1 MSLRIIGTR
10 LDGGLQVLRELDRGV
25 SSRVYLASD
34 GARLAA
40 LKLYQEE
47 DAWRAQRELEVGE
60 GLDHPHLNA
69 VDGAVTV
76 LGRPGVLMP
85 LVLGVR
91 YTRWADKGA
100 GLAQRLQALVGV
112 ALAMAHLHERG
123 VVHRD
128 VKPEN
133 ILVDARGHA
142 KLLDYD
148 LATKAGEPA
157 RSGPV
162 IAGTIAYLS
171 PEQARG
177 QYAQPA
183 SDVYGLGAV
192 VYRGITGQAPFTGD
206 AWEVL
211 RAHAA
216 TDPPAPSSVRRDLEP
231 FDQLVSVLMAKDPG
245 ARPTALEAADR
256 LRVASRMIGPVTGT

>member
-10 LDGGLQVLRELDRGV
+10 LAAGLQVLRELDRGV

-34 GARLAA
+34 GKRLAA
-40 LKLYQEE
+40 LKLFREQ
-47 DAWRAQRELEVGE
+47 DAWRAARELEVGR

-69 VDGAVTV
+69 VDEAVTV
-76 LGRPGVLMP
+76 LGRPGLLMP

-91 YTRWADKGA
+91 YTRWADKEANLG
-100 GLAQRLQALVGV
+100 QRLV
-112 ALAMAHLHERG
+112 ALAGVAEAIAHLHSRG

-148 LATKAGEPA
+148 LAARVDDPRPGPA
-157 RSGPV
+157 V
-162 IAGTIAYLS
+162 AGTIAYLS

-177 QYAQPA
+177 QTAVPA

-192 VYRGITGQAPFTGD
+192 AYRAITGQAPFTGEAD
-206 AWEVL
+206 EVL
-211 RAHAA
+211 RAHAEA
-216 TDPPAPSSVRRDLEP
+216 APPLPSAVRRDLEP
-231 FDQLVSVLMAKDPG
+231 FDDLVSALMAKPLA
-245 ARPTALEAADR
+245 ARPTAREAAEG
-256 LRVASRMIGPVTGT
+256 LKAASLMIGRVTDP

>member
-1 MSLRIIGTR
+1 MSMRIIGTR
-10 LDGGLQVLRELDRGV
+10 LAGGLQVLRELDRGV

-34 GARLAA
+34 GSRLAA
-40 LKLYQEE
+40 LKLFREE
-47 DAWRAQRELEVGE
+47 DAWRAERELEVGR
-60 GLDHPHLNA
+60 GLDHPHLNP

-100 GLAQRLQALVGV
+100 TLEQRLAALAGV
-112 ALAMAHLHERG
+112 ARALAHLHEIG
-123 VVHRD
+123 VMHRD

-148 LATKAGEPA
+148 LATRVGVPA
-157 RSGPV
+157 RPGPAV
-162 IAGTIAYLS
+162 AGTIAYLS

-177 QYAQPA
+177 RPAQPA

-192 VYRGITGQAPFTGD
+192 AYRALTGQAPFTGD
-206 AWEVL
+206 VREVL
-211 RAHAA
+211 KAHAESE
-216 TDPPAPSSVRRDLEP
+216 PPAPSSVRPDLAR
-231 FDQLVSVLMAKDPG
+231 FDDLVSSLMSKD
-245 ARPTALEAADR
+245 ASVRPTAAEAAES
-256 LRVASRMIGPVTGT
+256 LESASLMIGRVSGT